1 MKDVFLGTEEEED
14 REEGEESKKSYYD
27 EFGFDDSRRSNS
39 ARLTQGWL
47 EEARHVLASSS
58 PNSSNSRKQGG
69 SSVVGSP
76 RFAASPSSL
85 SQGRNNV
92 PLLMSL
98 DRRDPLSRSAR
109 RKKGGE
115 NLGDE
120 ILSKSSSKHTHNNS
134 FTSPS
139 SSPSSHDH
147 GHGHG
152 FDSIDPLCRRK
163 SRFQTQTL
171 NPNAPNPNLFQTL
184 PHKFS
189 PHSPPPPHRNNQIQ
203 SVSSS
208 SFSSDSLDNAKDSNA
223 NQTLYQPTLPEAY
236 EVPRILKVEAKL
248 ISPPSTSPDAKSK
261 AELQGFR
268 GKSKFF
274 FARWFGFAVT
284 PTLRQIHSTPTLRQI
299 HSTPTSSFPSQPC
312 PNGVAPSLVGESC
325 TTVSSLTIAGVWLSF
340 VILQTVLCTLPSS
353 SLIVHSRSFSQC
365 WSLLL
370 SRADLH
376 D

>member
-1 MKDVFLGTEEEED
+1 MKDMFLGTEEEED
-14 REEGEESKKSYYD
+14 REEDQENKKRYYD

-58 PNSSNSRKQGG
+58 PNSSNSSRKQGG
-69 SSVVGSP
+69 SVVGSP
-76 RFAASPSSL
+76 RFAASSSS

-109 RKKGGE
+109 RNKGGE

-120 ILSKSSSKHTHNNS
+120 ILSKSSSKHTPNS

-152 FDSIDPLCRRK
+152 FNSIDPLCRRK
-163 SRFQTQTL
+163 SRFQSQTL
-171 NPNAPNPNLFQTL
+171 NPNTTNSNLIQTPL
-184 PHKFS
+184 HKS
-189 PHSPPPPHRNNQIQ
+189 SSNLPPPNRNNQIQ
-203 SVSSS
+203 YGSSS
-208 SFSSDSLDNAKDSNA
+208 SFSSDSLDNAKDSII
-223 NQTLYQPTLPEAY
+223 NQTLYQPTSPEAY
-236 EVPRILKVEAKL
+236 EVSKIFEVEAKL

-261 AELQGFR
+261 SKSKTELQGFR

-274 FARWFGFAVT
+274 FARWFGFG
-284 PTLRQIHSTPTLRQI
+284 S
-299 HSTPTSSFPSQPC
+299 
-312 PNGVAPSLVGESC
+312 
-325 TTVSSLTIAGVWLSF
+325 
-340 VILQTVLCTLPSS
+340 
-353 SLIVHSRSFSQC
+353 
-365 WSLLL
+365 
-370 SRADLH
+370 
-376 D
+376 